1 MANQYA
7 ENAVIGSILVDSE
20 CVLDLIPVLHPL
32 DFQTD
37 LNRAIWV
44 TVCEMAVR
52 GEEIDPV
59 LIHGKMVESGRDTPN
74 LDRYFMELM
83 EITPTAA
90 NVMEYAKLLRQARI
104 RDSIV
109 NVIEDAADEARLT
122 GDFKTVERSMIA
134 ALDVLHSTT
143 ESPVADSASAIASF
157 RSWLDAV
164 RADPEHAVVR
174 SGFRALDA
182 QLGGGFFKSGLYVV
196 GARPGMGKTTL
207 AVNLAEYIGT
217 RRRVLFVSLEM
228 DKVQVTAKRIAVQSG
243 VNYTALM
250 TGRLTDADLDVLPI
264 ALQKVESRT
273 VDVIDEGISTV
284 ADLSAFVA
292 TRSNYDII
300 FVDYLGILSPAPED
314 AQKPRYEQI
323 TNISRDLKA
332 LAKRSHIPVVAL
344 AQLNRESAST
354 KKRPTLTDL
363 RDSGAIEQDAD
374 GVILLYRQSY
384 AEEEKPEQEDIE
396 LILAKNRHGSCGTVV
411 FNWDAPTGRICEIE
425 RRSDY
430 DG

>member
-7 ENAVIGSILVDSE
+7 ENAVIGSILIDSD
-20 CVLDLIPVLHPL
+20 CVPDLIAFLTPD
-32 DFQTD
+32 DFQSD
-37 LNRAIWV
+37 LNRAVWV
-44 TVCEMAVR
+44 TVCEMAIR
-52 GEEIDPV
+52 GEDIDPV
-59 LIHGKMVESGRDTPN
+59 LIHGKMIEAGRDAPN
-74 LDRYFMELM
+74 MNRFFIELM
-83 EITPTAA
+83 ETTPTAA
-90 NVMEYAKLLRQARI
+90 NVMQYARLMRQSRI
-104 RDSIV
+104 RDSLV
-109 NVIEDAADEARLT
+109 GLIEDAADEARLT
-122 GDFKTVERSMIA
+122 GDFQTVERSMVT
-134 ALDVLHSTT
+134 ALDVLHSAA
-143 ESPVADSASAIASF
+143 ESPVTDGSAAAAAF

-182 QLGGGFFKSGLYVV
+182 QLGGGFFKSGLYVI

-207 AVNLAEYIGT
+207 AVNLAEFIGA
-217 RRRVLFVSLEM
+217 RRKVLFVSLEM
-228 DKVQVTAKRIAVQSG
+228 DKNQVTAKRIAVMSG
-243 VNYTALM
+243 INYTALM
-250 TGRLTDADLDVLPI
+250 TGRLTDADEDVLPV
-264 ALQKVESRT
+264 ALQKIESHT
-273 VDVIDEGISTV
+273 VDVVDEGIGTV
-284 ADLSAFVA
+284 ADLSALMA
-292 TRSNYDII
+292 TRRDYDIV
-300 FVDYLGILSPAPED
+300 FVDYLGILSPAQED

-332 LAKRSHIPVVAL
+332 LAKRTHIPVVAL
-344 AQLNRESAST
+344 AQLNRESANA

-425 RRSDY
+425 RM
-430 DG
+430 

>member
-1 MANQYA
+1 M
-7 ENAVIGSILVDSE
+7 
-20 CVLDLIPVLHPL
+20 
-32 DFQTD
+32 
-37 LNRAIWV
+37 
-44 TVCEMAVR
+44 
-52 GEEIDPV
+52 
-59 LIHGKMVESGRDTPN
+59 
-74 LDRYFMELM
+74 
-83 EITPTAA
+83 
-90 NVMEYAKLLRQARI
+90 
-104 RDSIV
+104 
-109 NVIEDAADEARLT
+109 
-122 GDFKTVERSMIA
+122 
-134 ALDVLHSTT
+134 
-143 ESPVADSASAIASF
+143 
-157 RSWLDAV
+157 
-164 RADPEHAVVR
+164 
-174 SGFRALDA
+174 
-182 QLGGGFFKSGLYVV
+182 
-196 GARPGMGKTTL
+196 
-207 AVNLAEYIGT
+207 
-217 RRRVLFVSLEM
+217 
-228 DKVQVTAKRIAVQSG
+228 QSG

-273 VDVIDEGISTV
+273 VDVIDEDISTV

-292 TRSNYDII
+292 TRPNYDII

>member
-7 ENAVIGSILVDSE
+7 ENAVIGSILIDSD

-32 DFQTD
+32 DFQSD
-37 LNRAIWV
+37 LNRSIWI

-52 GEEIDPV
+52 NEPIDPV
-59 LIHGKMVESGRDTPN
+59 LIHGRMVEAGRDTPN

-83 EITPTAA
+83 EVTPTAA
-90 NVMEYAKLLRQARI
+90 SVMEYARLIRQARI

-134 ALDVLHSTT
+134 ALDVLHSTAK
-143 ESPVADSASAIASF
+143 SPVADSASAIEYF
-157 RSWLDAV
+157 CTWLDAV

-174 SGFRALDA
+174 SGFRALDV

-273 VDVIDEGISTV
+273 VDVIDDGISTV

-292 TRSNYDII
+292 TRPNYDII

-354 KKRPTLTDL
+354 K
-363 RDSGAIEQDAD
+363 S
-374 GVILLYRQSY
+374 
-384 AEEEKPEQEDIE
+384 
-396 LILAKNRHGSCGTVV
+396 
-411 FNWDAPTGRICEIE
+411 APL
-425 RRSDY
+425 
-430 DG
+430 